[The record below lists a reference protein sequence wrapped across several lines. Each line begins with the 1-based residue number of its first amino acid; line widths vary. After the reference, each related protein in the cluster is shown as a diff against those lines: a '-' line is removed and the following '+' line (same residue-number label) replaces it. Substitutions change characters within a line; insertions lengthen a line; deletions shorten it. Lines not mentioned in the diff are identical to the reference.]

1 MRTSTASAATFP
13 ASFLAQIQLL
23 YIVPVLFRMQITCV
37 SFVGDIWGFF
47 LSIILTVFLSGL
59 KMSKKLYDIVS
70 KVFNV
75 NLDRINDDSSPEN
88 LEEWDSFN
96 FYVLLDEIE
105 NEFDVKFDLDE
116 TLEIKKIGDV
126 KKLFV
131 KYGIRCE

>member
-1 MRTSTASAATFP
+1 
-13 ASFLAQIQLL
+13 
-23 YIVPVLFRMQITCV
+23 
-37 SFVGDIWGFF
+37 
-47 LSIILTVFLSGL
+47 
-59 KMSKKLYDIVS
+59 MSKKLYDIVS

-75 NLDRINDDSSPEN
+75 NLYRINDDSSPEN

-116 TLEIKKIGDV
+116 TLEIKKIGDI

>member
-1 MRTSTASAATFP
+1 
-13 ASFLAQIQLL
+13 
-23 YIVPVLFRMQITCV
+23 
-37 SFVGDIWGFF
+37 
-47 LSIILTVFLSGL
+47 
-59 KMSKKLYDIVS
+59 MSKKLYDIVS

-96 FYVLLDEIE
+96 FYVLLDEID
-105 NEFDVKFDLDE
+105 NEFDVKFDLNE
-116 TLEIKKIGDV
+116 TLEIKKIGDI